1 MAAAQIDTLQKF
13 GQSFQNKTLNILL
26 HDLGVLNTLNE
37 LIHPKFFEAESS
49 KWIVQTTLDYYSLF
63 KKQPTM
69 DVFKVEL
76 EKIQSKA
83 LKKSVIEQ
91 LKIIYVE
98 LEKNDTEY
106 IKREFTNF
114 CINQNLKNV
123 IIQSVE
129 LLKAGNYDKI
139 KDLVDKATKV
149 GVNSDL
155 GTDYID
161 DYVARTSETARE
173 TVSLPWDV
181 INDLMDGGLGAGEL
195 AVVVA
200 PSGVGK
206 TWLLCAIGAAAVRAG
221 KTVVHYSMELS
232 ESYVGRRYDTIFT
245 SIPSSELADNRDVV
259 RSKIGKLNGKLMIKY
274 FPPKGVTSR
283 KLEAHIEKM
292 INSGNKPDLVIVD
305 YADLMLSHSSKS
317 DSTYAEQGG
326 IYIDLRGMAG
336 ELKLPVWTASQT
348 QRSAV
353 DSEIIE
359 GDKIADS
366 YAKIMN
372 ADFVMSVS
380 RRSKDKVSNT
390 ARFHIIK
397 NRFGMDGIT
406 FPSKMDTHRGVIEV
420 YEADSANGIN
430 ATKQSEKGELL
441 EKQTLHKKYVDTIGT
456 ANVDF

>member
-1 MAAAQIDTLQKF
+1 MIHKRTI
-13 GQSFQNKTLNILL
+13 SESIT
-26 HDLGVLNTLNE
+26 VNE
-37 LIHPKFFEAESS
+37 LFKNNKVGESS
-49 KWIVQTTLDYYSLF
+49 DTIHNVPYELKIKTPYGYHLVPTLVRTIPQISIRIYFTNNTTLECGWEHKL
-63 KKQPTM
+63 KANGEWKQIKDI
-69 DVFKVEL
+69 DVQNDSIETENGFTKISKIHVGK
-76 EKIQSKA
+76 EKI
-83 LKKSVIEQ
+83 L
-91 LKIIYVE
+91 
-98 LEKNDTEY
+98 
-106 IKREFTNF
+106 
-114 CINQNLKNV
+114 
-123 IIQSVE
+123 
-129 LLKAGNYDKI
+129 YD
-139 KDLVDKATKV
+139 LAVDKVHCFYGNGILSHNTWV
-149 GVNSDL
+149 
-155 GTDYID
+155 
-161 DYVARTSETARE
+161 
-173 TVSLPWDV
+173 
-181 INDLMDGGLGAGEL
+181 L
-195 AVVVA
+195 A
-200 PSGVGK
+200 
-206 TWLLCAIGAAAVRAG
+206 AIGAAAVRAG